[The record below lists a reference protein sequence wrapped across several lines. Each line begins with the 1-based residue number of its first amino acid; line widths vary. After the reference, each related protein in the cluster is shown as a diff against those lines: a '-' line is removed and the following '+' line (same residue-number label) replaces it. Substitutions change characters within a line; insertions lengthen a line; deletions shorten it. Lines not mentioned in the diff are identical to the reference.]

1 MTGVQTC
8 ALPIYRG
15 ALNRLRF
22 ESAGSVLGGNRN
34 FTQTSLDLRRYSA
47 VHFPK
52 KPGSVF
58 AMRLLG
64 GTSTGDVP
72 LSEQFFLGGFDLLR
86 GYEFFSVR
94 GDKMVLGSAEVRVP
108 LGADTSGVLFVDA
121 GNAWL
126 PGQSVSASGAKV
138 SGGVGLRFQS
148 PLGPIRF
155 DFALGN
161 RSRTYIS
168 LGQSF

>member
-1 MTGVQTC
+1 
-8 ALPIYRG
+8 
-15 ALNRLRF
+15 
-22 ESAGSVLGGNRN
+22 
-34 FTQTSLDLRRYSA
+34 
-47 VHFPK
+47 
-52 KPGSVF
+52 
-58 AMRLLG
+58 MRLLG

-72 LSEQFFLGGFDLLR
+72 LSEQFFLGGFELLR

-94 GDKMVLGSAEVRVP
+94 GDKMALGSAEVRVP
-108 LGADTSGVLFVDA
+108 LGADTAGVLFVDA

-126 PGQSVSASGAKV
+126 PGQNVSASGLKV
-138 SGGVGLRFQS
+138 GGGVGLRFQS

-155 DFALGN
+155 DLAFGN